1 MANRKLTLHA
11 FEGLE
16 KISELPAYPLNYHPR
31 HKVVRRTLIARGR
44 RFETFVGR
52 HYAEYK
58 DIGLGEMVDGCR
70 RQYHVNIPPRKKE
83 KLIVWAILIFKKING
98 RVIIDADTYSRF
110 NPNRFGPLKPLG
122 SLTPANPTL
131 ASSNDSHTR
140 PGLSHTQA
148 NNPPN
153 YSDYTSDLSDY
164 EDDCPAADKPSEK
177 PRLRASTHQGG
188 LTDAQCL
195 ITHYLLP
202 GFSICKKTWVE
213 VFIDTLAPIDW
224 NHAALEEL
232 AIPMSKKAL
241 MTTLVE
247 AHIKSAANTTGF
259 DDVIVGKGRGHVF
272 ILHGPPGVGKT
283 LTVEAIAE
291 QTRRPLYTL
300 SAGELGSTPQDLT
313 TTLQPILEL
322 ATIWKT
328 ILLLEEADVF
338 LESRNPGEVQRNM
351 LFSTFL
357 KLLDGYKG
365 IIFITTNRVTVIDEA
380 IISRAHVVLEYPEL
394 GSHERYGVW
403 ENMLTREG
411 NSSYAVLENTALNEL
426 ATREQVDGRM
436 IRNVVVG
443 ARGLGERRGKR
454 DGAGLEEVAAM
465 LEGMGVHAGQV
476 AGTSGKEKKSRREK
490 CSGLSVV
497 SGKDGMQV
505 VDNEIWTPLWFD
517 EIAKRALE
525 GEWVGV
531 EFSKFEKPV

>member
-1 MANRKLTLHA
+1 M
-11 FEGLE
+11 
-16 KISELPAYPLNYHPR
+16 
-31 HKVVRRTLIARGR
+31 
-44 RFETFVGR
+44 
-52 HYAEYK
+52 
-58 DIGLGEMVDGCR
+58 
-70 RQYHVNIPPRKKE
+70 
-83 KLIVWAILIFKKING
+83 
-98 RVIIDADTYSRF
+98 IIDADTYSRF
-110 NPNRFGPLKPLG
+110 NPTRYGPLKPLG
-122 SLTPANPTL
+122 SLTPTNPTL
-131 ASSNDSHTR
+131 TSSNNSHPR
-140 PGLSHTQA
+140 PRLSRTQA
-148 NNPPN
+148 DNPPD

-164 EDDCPAADKPSEK
+164 EDDCPAADKPSAK

-202 GFSICKKTWVE
+202 GFSMCKKTWVE
-213 VFIDTLAPIDW
+213 VFIDTLTPIDW
-224 NHAALEEL
+224 NHTVLQEL

-241 MTTLVE
+241 MVTLVE

-259 DDVIVGKGRGHVF
+259 DDVIAGKGRGHAF

-300 SAGELGSTPQDLT
+300 SAGELGSTPQELA

-357 KLLDGYKG
+357 KFLDGYKG
-365 IIFITTNRVTVIDEA
+365 IIFMTTNRVAAIDEA
-380 IISRAHVVLEYPEL
+380 IKSRAHVVLEYPEL

-403 ENMLTREG
+403 EAMLTREG

-426 ATREQVDGRM
+426 ATRERVDGRM

-465 LEGMGVHAGQV
+465 LEGMGVHASQV
-476 AGTSGKEKKSRREK
+476 AGTSGRGKWREK
-490 CSGLSVV
+490 WRGASVV

-531 EFSKFEKPV
+531 EFSRFEKPV

>member
-1 MANRKLTLHA
+1 M
-11 FEGLE
+11 
-16 KISELPAYPLNYHPR
+16 
-31 HKVVRRTLIARGR
+31 
-44 RFETFVGR
+44 
-52 HYAEYK
+52 
-58 DIGLGEMVDGCR
+58 
-70 RQYHVNIPPRKKE
+70 
-83 KLIVWAILIFKKING
+83 
-98 RVIIDADTYSRF
+98 IIDADTYSRF
-110 NPNRFGPLKPLG
+110 NPTRFGPLKPLG
-122 SLTPANPTL
+122 SLTPTNPTL
-131 ASSNDSHTR
+131 TSSNDSHTR
-140 PGLSHTQA
+140 AGLSRTQT
-148 NNPPN
+148 NNPPE

-177 PRLRASTHQGG
+177 PRLRASTHRDG

-213 VFIDTLAPIDW
+213 VFIDTLTPIDW
-224 NHAALEEL
+224 NHAALQEL

-259 DDVIVGKGRGHVF
+259 DDVIAGKGRGHVF

-328 ILLLEEADVF
+328 ILLLEEADIF

-357 KLLDGYKG
+357 KFLDGYKG
-365 IIFITTNRVTVIDEA
+365 IIFMTTNRVTVIDEA

-443 ARGLGERRGKR
+443 ARGLGERRGKK

-465 LEGMGVHAGQV
+465 LEGMGVHAAQTTG
-476 AGTSGKEKKSRREK
+476 ASGKEKKSRRDK
-490 CSGLSVV
+490 WSGLSVV